1 MGRDYTYIS
10 ADSHLEGAGLDEW
23 PLRVPKQYQDRAPRR
38 ITMPNGGYGIIVEG
52 RAGITTNNGL
62 SVFAGKSPEQYRPE
76 EPRHVTDAGSG
87 PPEQRLR
94 EQDVDG
100 IDAEVLFT
108 GVGGPPRWLG
118 IKNDDAYGAVVR
130 AYNDWLA
137 EDYCSAAPDRL
148 LGIGVIPQ
156 RGIDGAVAEME
167 HCAKLG
173 LKGVVLGAFPSGE
186 QRYPKPEDDRFWAAA
201 LDLNM
206 PVTVHVAV
214 SRTPAF
220 KYDREP
226 QGDQEF
232 HTDPLGHMVKFALEG
247 GVNAA
252 QLVLAGV
259 FDRFP
264 SLRIYFAENQIG
276 WIPHFFETMDEDYKL
291 NRYWAERLFGVKQL
305 SRLPSEYL
313 KEHCFW
319 GFVYNPIGVELR
331 HHIGVG
337 HIMWSTDFPH
347 IRCAWP
353 NTMAEVEEVFAAVPA
368 DEKHK
373 MVAGNAIEFFH
384 LG

>member
-1 MGRDYTYIS
+1 M
-10 ADSHLEGAGLDEW
+10 
-23 PLRVPKQYQDRAPRR
+23 
-38 ITMPNGGYGIIVEG
+38 
-52 RAGITTNNGL
+52 
-62 SVFAGKSPEQYRPE
+62 
-76 EPRHVTDAGSG
+76 
-87 PPEQRLR
+87 
-94 EQDVDG
+94 
-100 IDAEVLFT
+100 LFT

-118 IKNDDAYGAVVR
+118 IRNDDAYGAVVR

-137 EDYCSAAPDRL
+137 EDYCSVAPDRL

-186 QRYPKPEDDRFWAAA
+186 RRYPRPEDDRFWAAA

-206 PVTVHVAV
+206 PVTIHVALT
-214 SRTPAF
+214 RTPAF

-264 SLRIYFAENQIG
+264 KLRIYFAENQIG

-291 NRYWAERLFGVKQL
+291 NRYWAERLFGLKQL

-319 GFVYNPIGVELR
+319 GFMYNPVGVELR
-331 HHIGVG
+331 HHIGVD
-337 HIMWSTDFPH
+337 HIMWGTDFPH

-353 NTMAEVEEVFAAVPA
+353 ETMAEVTEVFAAVPA

-384 LG
+384 LD